1 MVHKFFQ
8 WRHLRR
14 RKSTHPALRGA
25 QQRSA
30 SRDLV
35 QYVKDFAG
43 KDSKHAGSGRRFL
56 SKTLKVAIAC
66 GFVAFTIWFVIE
78 SYHGLRLLD

>member
-1 MVHKFFQ
+1 MFHKFFQ

-14 RKSTHPALRGA
+14 RKSAHPALRGS
-25 QQRSA
+25 QPRTP

-43 KDSKHAGSGRRFL
+43 KDSARAGAGRRFL
-56 SKTLKVAIAC
+56 RKIVKLTLAC
-66 GFVAFTIWFVIE
+66 GLTAFSIWFVIE
-78 SYHGLRLLD
+78 SYKGLRLFD